1 VKFQIKMAL
10 KVGDFV
16 ASLRLKGYGSG
27 KAVMATCGKRAG
39 AS

>member
-1 VKFQIKMAL
+1 MAL

-16 ASLRLKGYGSG
+16 TSFRLKGYGSG
-27 KAVMATCGKRAG
+27 KAVTEACGKRAG